1 MEYSSD
7 FVVPSFGE
15 VAFAEVDEIYEISFF
30 LIGEQSHSDTVI
42 QVGEEARTDV
52 VLHVEFNAFINACTF
67 EYVSESTLVVHD
79 ESRETGLQV
88 DFLPAVHVIVLAGS
102 PFHPNARC
110 ETVILRPYVG
120 L

>member
-1 MEYSSD
+1 MLRYKR
-7 FVVPSFGE
+7 SFCTWLVYLIRWRSTRNG
-15 VAFAEVDEIYEISFF
+15 FF

-67 EYVSESTLVVHD
+67 EYVPEPTLVVYD

-110 ETVILRPYVG
+110 ETVILRPYGG

>member
-1 MEYSSD
+1 MRYTIGRLKLGILLRFRRSILR
-7 FVVPSFGE
+7 E

-67 EYVSESTLVVHD
+67 EYVPEPTLVVYD
-79 ESRETGLQV
+79 ESRETGL
-88 DFLPAVHVIVLAGS
+88 
-102 PFHPNARC
+102 
-110 ETVILRPYVG
+110 
-120 L
+120 